1 MIKAAAFIFA
11 LLFVAQSVY
20 SHYIFKVLLAGSKTS
35 TAAVRQP
42 QSVEP
47 FHDITSSAATC
58 NVNPSPASEVVTVAP
73 GEKLGFKLSNNM
85 YHQGPVSI
93 YLGKA
98 PGDVSKWDG
107 SGKAWFKIAEW
118 GIKSYHP
125 VDFTSHNLNEFMTT
139 VPENTPP
146 GQYLARIEQLALHLG
161 TGVPEIFVSCAQI
174 KVTGKGTGNPA
185 KVSIPG
191 YIAAND
197 PGVTA
202 DIYNGM
208 TSYKVPGPAVWRG

>member
-11 LLFVAQSVY
+11 LLFAAQSAY
-20 SHYIFKVLLAGSKTS
+20 SHYIFRVLLNGGKTS

-47 FHDITSSAATC
+47 FHDITSAAATC
-58 NVNPSPASEVVTVAP
+58 NVNPSAASEVMTIAP
-73 GEKLGFKLSNNM
+73 GGKLGFQLSNTM

-98 PGDVSKWDG
+98 PGSVSNWDG
-107 SGKAWFKIAEW
+107 SGKNWFKIAEW
-118 GIKSYHP
+118 GAKSFNP
-125 VDFTSHNLNEFMTT
+125 VQFSSHNLNEFMTT

-146 GQYLARIEQLALHLG
+146 GEYLARIEQLALHLG

-174 KVTGKGTGNPA
+174 KVTGSGTGNPA

-197 PGVTA
+197 PGVVA
-202 DIYNGM
+202 SIYNGM